1 LQDPPPPR
9 NKWALT
15 PEAFDLLLSWLHPDR
30 EQAGLKYEEIRAKLI
45 KRFKHLGCDEPEELA
60 NRTMDR
66 VARILPEVIETYQG
80 EPEPYFFSVDYY
92 VYKEYLR
99 KPIMQSLAAMSFR
112 EPATTDIEEM
122 SEKELLDSCLKHCLD
137 QMEPESSEMI
147 LEYYRG
153 NRQVKIQ
160 ARKALA
166 KRMGITLAALRLRAQ
181 RARSTL
187 KKCILDCMERKAR
200 ERHY

>member
-1 LQDPPPPR
+1 LHDPTPPR
-9 NKWALT
+9 KNWALT

-45 KRFKHLGCDEPEELA
+45 KRCRHFGCHEPEELA
-60 NRTMDR
+60 NQTMDR
-66 VARILPEVIETYQG
+66 VARKLPEVIDTYKG
-80 EPEPYFFSVDYY
+80 EPEPYFYSVAYY

-99 KPIMQSLAAMSFR
+99 KPIMQSLATLSFR
-112 EPATTDIEEM
+112 EPSTTDLEEM
-122 SEKELLDSCLKHCLD
+122 SENELLDSCLKHCLD
-137 QMEPESSEMI
+137 QMDAESRDMV

-153 NRQVKIQ
+153 RRQVKIQ

-166 KRMGITLAALRLRAQ
+166 ERMGISLAALRLRTQ

-187 KKCILDCMERKAR
+187 KKCILECMERKAR
-200 ERHY
+200 ERH